1 MLCTMSS
8 SWMQNSCDHKDT
20 DLSLWQRRFNNLEMI
35 NAMDYQA
42 PYSLVILIWEEEFLY
57 L

>member
-1 MLCTMSS
+1 
-8 SWMQNSCDHKDT
+8 MQNSCDYKDT
-20 DLSLWQRRFNNLEMI
+20 DLSLWQRCFNNLEMI
-35 NAMDYQA
+35 NAMSYQA